1 MAEVKNTAL
10 DFDSC
15 VGKVDK
21 TQVNTLSDMLGIDD
35 KFSPESEDEAWKM
48 LDQKIFKASDRDI
61 NEGRVES
68 DYAAR
73 IIFNFSSTEHYN
85 EFIRLLELDV
95 DKKTKEVFF
104 PQVKE
109 SVHGLF

>member
-15 VGKVDK
+15 IGKVDK
-21 TQVNTLSDMLGIDD
+21 TQVNTLSDLLGIQDS
-35 KFSPESEDEAWKM
+35 FCPETEDQAWE
-48 LDQKIFKASDRDI
+48 LLEQNVFKASDRDI
-61 NEGRVES
+61 KSGTVEA
-68 DYAAR
+68 DYVAR
-73 IIFNFSSTEHYN
+73 IIFNFSTKEHYD
-85 EFIRLLELDV
+85 EFVGLLELEV